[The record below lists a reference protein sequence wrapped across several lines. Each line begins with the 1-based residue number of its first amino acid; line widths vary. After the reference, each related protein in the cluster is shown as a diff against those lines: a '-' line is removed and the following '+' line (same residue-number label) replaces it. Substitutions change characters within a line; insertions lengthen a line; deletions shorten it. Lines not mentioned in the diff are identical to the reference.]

1 VTTPTPQQ
9 ILDLPLDHNDADAAT
24 VREYLVTLLAVIW
37 DDGDDLHPF
46 GNSGWKWDLFRAL
59 VKAGYANNPFDEVG
73 HYVTPNNDFDK
84 RAAEKLIDSAI
95 RALGAE
101 S

>member
-1 VTTPTPQQ
+1 MSTPTPQQ
-9 ILDLPLDHNDADAAT
+9 ILDLPLDYNDADAAT

-37 DDGDDLHPF
+37 DDGDDLNPF

-59 VKAGYANNPFDEVG
+59 VKAGYANNPFDEEG